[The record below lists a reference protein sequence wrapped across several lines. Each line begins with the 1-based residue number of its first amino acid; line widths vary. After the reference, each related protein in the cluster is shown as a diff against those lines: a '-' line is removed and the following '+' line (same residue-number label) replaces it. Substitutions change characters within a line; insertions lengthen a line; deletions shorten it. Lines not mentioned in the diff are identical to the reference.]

1 MCVHGVEC
9 VVVEAQ
15 VVCLTNHLFGEVN
28 PTGLSGSPPLSC
40 PPKRNTEISDSQGTE
55 LYCMEI
61 RTCIKYACPDYHVKG
76 DFLRIHSYVYK
87 ALTMHRTMSDEGNG
101 GRIHY
106 FSSVSDSCSL
116 CSKHDSN
123 VDQKWVIK
131 IKFKKIQC
139 FHHCS
144 CNRFLLM

>member
-15 VVCLTNHLFGEVN
+15 VVCLSNHLFGEVN
-28 PTGLSGSPPLSC
+28 PTELSGSSLFSC
-40 PPKRNTEISDSQGTE
+40 PQKRNIEISDSQGTE

-61 RTCIKYACPDYHVKG
+61 RTCTKYACPDYHVK
-76 DFLRIHSYVYK
+76 DDLLRTRSYACK
-87 ALTMHRTMSDEGNG
+87 ALTVHPAMSDQGNG

-116 CSKHDSN
+116 CYSSKHDSN
-123 VDQKWVIK
+123 VDRKWVIK
-131 IKFKKIQC
+131 IKFKM
-139 FHHCS
+139 FS
-144 CNRFLLM
+144 SLLM